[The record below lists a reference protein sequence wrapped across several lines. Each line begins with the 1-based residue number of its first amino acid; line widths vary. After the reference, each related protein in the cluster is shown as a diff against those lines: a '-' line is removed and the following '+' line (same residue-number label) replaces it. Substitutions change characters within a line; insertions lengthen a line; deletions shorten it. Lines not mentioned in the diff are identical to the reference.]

1 MASYAGRSSGGGVRN
16 FSLGGYENNGGGNNR
31 SNQPQPSGIGYGN
44 SNRVG
49 GVYGDRTNN
58 LYEQQRLGSRE
69 NRQSTF
75 SAAGRANVS
84 SNMWSTSS
92 GSANMQM
99 QQHQAT
105 LANNNQ
111 RKQSYGHAS
120 NSQVQSLDSMVSANA
135 FANGSNQ
142 NSGNMMTGRSST
154 RRIAA
159 PGGNSSLSLGWSGDN
174 GTSNA
179 GRSTLHSNTSSINS
193 NKNYSNSSSL
203 SHNYNQNV
211 GNRIRD
217 NVAGYTTLQRAPN
230 FTIGRP
236 QNYTT
241 SAFGNDSGHNTES
254 NTGRNYNAAG
264 VQSGVNSHRLGG
276 GRPQLE
282 KTEQPRYQPTYES
295 THALSSNLYANGAN
309 QNCGNVMTGR
319 SSTRVSAPP
328 GGYTQWSLG

>member
-1 MASYAGRSSGGGVRN
+1 MASYAGRSSGGGVTN
-16 FSLGGYENNGGGNNR
+16 FSLGGYENNGGGNHTQ
-31 SNQPQPSGIGYGN
+31 SSGMGYGN
-44 SNRVG
+44 MDRRSHG
-49 GVYGDRTNN
+49 GNYGNTTNN

-99 QQHQAT
+99 QQHQAS
-105 LANNNQ
+105 LANNSQ
-111 RKQSYGHAS
+111 RKQSYSHAS
-120 NSQVQSLDSMVSANA
+120 NLQVQSLDSMVSANA

-159 PGGNSSLSLGWSGDN
+159 PGGNSSLSLGWSG
-174 GTSNA
+174 GTGASNA
-179 GRSTLHSNTSSINS
+179 GRGTLPSSLPSTNT

-217 NVAGYTTLQRAPN
+217 NVTGYTTLQLAPN
-230 FTIGRP
+230 YKLGKP

-241 SAFGNDSGHNTES
+241 STFGNDSMHNTES
-254 NTGRNYNAAG
+254 NSSRNYNAAG
-264 VQSGVNSHRLGG
+264 AQSGVNSHRLGG

-282 KTEQPRYQPTYES
+282 RMEQPKYQPTYES